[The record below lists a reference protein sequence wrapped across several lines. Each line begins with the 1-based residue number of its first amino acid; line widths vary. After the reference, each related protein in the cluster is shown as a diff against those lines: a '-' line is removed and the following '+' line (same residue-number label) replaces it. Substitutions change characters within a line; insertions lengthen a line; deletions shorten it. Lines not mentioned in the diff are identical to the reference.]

1 MRLAFDNSYAGLPE
15 RFFAALAPSPAA
27 SPRILRVNRA
37 LAEELGVDAA
47 WLASPE
53 GAQVVAGNLVPEGAT
68 PIATAYAGHQF
79 GSFNPQLG
87 DGRALLLGEIVS
99 AQSGRFDL
107 QLKGSGRTPYSR
119 GGDGR
124 SPLGPV
130 LREYIVS
137 EAMTALGVPSTRAL
151 AAAST
156 GQPVVRD
163 RPLPGA
169 VLLRV
174 ARSHI
179 RVGTFEFFGSRNDV
193 AGLQLLVAHALQ
205 RHYPDALPLG
215 EPAQAALALL
225 RGVAQRQAE
234 LIARWQLIGFIH
246 GVMNTDNMLVSG
258 ETIDFGPCAFMD
270 AFDPANVFSSID
282 RGGRYRYENQPP
294 IAQWNVACLARA
306 LLSVIG
312 ADDEARVA
320 EAQSIIDAFPQ
331 QYAEAWR
338 AGWAR
343 KLGLGSVEDEDE
355 QLFEDLL
362 RVMHES
368 GADFTLT
375 FRHLFDLANAQPERA
390 TATGDTPVAPLLT
403 NAEALAPWLARW
415 SERLARDP
423 MDPLERARSMRV
435 ANPAVIP
442 RNHLVEAAIR
452 DAEDSDDFG
461 RFHRLVDELAD
472 PYSYNPDRAWL
483 ARPPQAHECVHR
495 TFCGT

>member
-1 MRLAFDNSYAGLPE
+1 
-15 RFFAALAPSPAA
+15 
-27 SPRILRVNRA
+27 LRVNQA

-53 GAQVVAGNLVPEGAT
+53 GAQVVAGNLVPEGAL

-99 AQSGRFDL
+99 ARSERFDL

-137 EAMTALGVPSTRAL
+137 EAMAALGVPSTRAL

-156 GQPVVRD
+156 GQPVLRD

-193 AGLQLLVAHALQ
+193 AGLQLLVAHALR
-205 RHYPDALPLG
+205 RHYPAALPQD
-215 EPAQAALALL
+215 EPQQAALALL

-234 LIARWQLIGFIH
+234 LVARWQLLGFIH

-270 AFDPANVFSSID
+270 EFDPAKVFSSID

-294 IAQWNVACLARA
+294 IAQWNIACLARA
-306 LLSVIG
+306 LLPVIG
-312 ADDEARVA
+312 ADDDARLA
-320 EAQSIIDAFPQ
+320 EAQAIIDAFPQ

-343 KLGLGSVEDEDE
+343 KLGLASVEDGDKE
-355 QLFEDLL
+355 LFENLL

-368 GADFTLT
+368 RADFTLT
-375 FRHLFDLANAQPERA
+375 FRHLFDLANAQ
-390 TATGDTPVAPLLT
+390 TAAGDAPVAPLLT
-403 NAEALAPWLARW
+403 NSEALAPWLARW
-415 SERLARDP
+415 SERLKSDT
-423 MDPLERARSMRV
+423 MDPQARARSMRL

-452 DAEDSDDFG
+452 DAEDTDDFG

-483 ARPPQAHECVHR
+483 ARPPEAHECVHQ

>member
-1 MRLAFDNSYAGLPE
+1 MRLAFDNTYATLPP
-15 RFFAALAPSPAA
+15 RFFAALGPSAVAA
-27 SPRILRVNRA
+27 PRIVRVNRQ
-37 LAEELGVDAA
+37 LAEQLAVDPE

-53 GAQVVAGNLVPEGAT
+53 GAEVVAGNRVPEGAT
-68 PIATAYAGHQF
+68 PIALAYAGHQF

-87 DGRALLLGEIVS
+87 DGRALLLGELVT
-99 AQSGRFDL
+99 AQGERFDL
-107 QLKGSGRTPYSR
+107 QWKGSGPTPFSR

-137 EAMTALGVPSTRAL
+137 ETMAALGVPATRAL

-156 GQPVVRD
+156 GQPVLRE
-163 RPLPGA
+163 RPLPGG

-193 AGLQLLVAHALQ
+193 EALNVLVAHALE
-205 RHYPDALPLG
+205 RHYPDVLPLRD
-215 EPAQAALALL
+215 ASQSALALL

-270 AFDPANVFSSID
+270 AFDPATVFSSID
-282 RGGRYRYENQPP
+282 RAGPYAYANQPP

-306 LLSVIG
+306 LLPAIG
-312 ADDEARVA
+312 ADDAAAVA
-320 EAQSIIDAFPQ
+320 EAQAIIDAFPEQ
-331 QYAEAWR
+331 HAR
-338 AGWAR
+338 ACRDGWAR
-343 KLGLGSVEDEDE
+343 KLGLSSAEDADAS
-355 QLFEDLL
+355 LLEDLL
-362 RVMHES
+362 RVMHETQL
-368 GADFTLT
+368 DFTLT
-375 FRHLFDLANAQPERA
+375 FRHLFDVVNAGTEGQTDA
-390 TATGDTPVAPLLT
+390 PVAPLLPSL
-403 NAEALAPWLARW
+403 EALAPWLARW
-415 SERLARDP
+415 TARLGRDP
-423 MDPLERARSMRV
+423 LAHRARLQSMRL
-435 ANPAVIP
+435 ANPAVIA

-452 DAEDSDDFG
+452 GAEDADDFG
-461 RFHRLVDELAD
+461 RFHQLVDALAD
-472 PYSYNPDRAWL
+472 PYSYSPDRAWL
-483 ARPPQAHECVHR
+483 ARPPEAHEKVLK

>member
-15 RFFAALAPSPAA
+15 RFFAALAPSPVAA
-27 SPRILRVNRA
+27 PRILRVNRA

-47 WLASPE
+47 WLASPD
-53 GAQVVAGNLVPEGAT
+53 GAQVVAGNQVPEGAS

-99 AQSGRFDL
+99 TRGVRFDL

-137 EAMTALGVPSTRAL
+137 EAMAALGVPSTRAL

-156 GQPVVRD
+156 GQPVLRD

-179 RVGTFEFFGSRNDV
+179 RVGTFEFFGCRDDV
-193 AGLQLLVAHALQ
+193 AGLQLLVSHALR
-205 RHYPDALPLG
+205 RHYPEVQPVG
-215 EPAQAALALL
+215 EPSQDALALL

-234 LIARWQLIGFIH
+234 LVARWQLIGFIH

-270 AFDPANVFSSID
+270 AFDPAKVFSSID

-306 LLSVIG
+306 LLPVIG
-312 ADDEARVA
+312 ADDEARLA
-320 EAQSIIDAFPQ
+320 EAQAIIDAFPK
-331 QYAEAWR
+331 QYAEAWS

-343 KLGLGSVEDEDE
+343 KLGLARVEDGDE
-355 QLFEDLL
+355 SLFDDLL
-362 RVMHES
+362 RVMHENRL
-368 GADFTLT
+368 DFTLT
-375 FRHLFDLANAQPERA
+375 FRHLFDLANAQSGA
-390 TATGDTPVAPLLT
+390 SGDAPVAALLT
-403 NAEALAPWLARW
+403 NGEALDPWLARW
-415 SERLARDP
+415 RERLERDA
-423 MDPLERARSMRV
+423 MDPQARARSMRV

-452 DAEDSDDFG
+452 DAEDKDDFA
-461 RFHRLVDELAD
+461 RFHHLVDELAD
-472 PYSYNPDRAWL
+472 PYSYNPDRDWL
-483 ARPPQAHECVHR
+483 ARPPEAHECVHR